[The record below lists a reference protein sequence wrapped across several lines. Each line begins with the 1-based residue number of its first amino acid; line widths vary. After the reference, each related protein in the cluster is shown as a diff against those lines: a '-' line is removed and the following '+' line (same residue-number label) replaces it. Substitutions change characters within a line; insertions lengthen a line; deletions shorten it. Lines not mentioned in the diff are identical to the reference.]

1 MTPSIQDFSTIDTNL
16 NKIKEDYGLKNKT
29 SAFYYYVLDLLL
41 NLQEDEINESITD
54 TCYLS
59 AMGECAGH
67 DRGIDAVYIEQTET
81 KNKIHIFNFKY
92 AESFDKTDSHFPA
105 GEIDKIVGFLAA
117 LMSQDKNYLS
127 NVNPVLADKMEA
139 TWDIF
144 KTENPDFVIHICS
157 NRYHPFEKNEKER
170 FEREVHKNSN
180 FDIKYHL
187 MEELV
192 NLLTKKGKTVV
203 NAKIQAIDRQLFER
217 SDGDVKALI
226 VNVDVVDLLRIC
238 VDNEDTRNNLNLSDY
253 RILKDY
259 NILDDAFEGNVRIYL
274 KQRSKINR
282 SIKSTALSE
291 ESHRIF
297 YYNNGIT
304 LTCMHFEYP
313 SSRRSPIIELHDLQV
328 VNGGQTIHALFEAFQ
343 EDPSRFENMTILCR
357 IYETRNKMLS
367 TNIAEYTNSQNP
379 VKTRD
384 IRSID
389 FIQIKLEKEFE
400 ALGYFYERKKNQYS
414 GKPKIK
420 RLDSEKVGQVLMSF
434 YNEMPAE
441 AKDKKRLIFAEKYD
455 HVFPD
460 SINADKVLLPV
471 LLFKK
476 IEDEK
481 TKIRQKIFKDGKT
494 DFGVYKQDGS
504 LLYSSYW
511 ILYVLSKIASFLKI
525 ESGKEHTEKIWKY
538 YPAAVKII
546 KDVWTQE
553 IENEKD
559 TAGAVA
565 YEPFFKK
572 NKPMKYLTQILDTNK
587 IESYLNETYSDETVK
602 KDQK

>member
-1 MTPSIQDFSTIDTNL
+1 MRPNIQDFSTIDTNL
-16 NKIKEDYGLKNKT
+16 NKIKEDYGLKSKT
-29 SAFYYYVLDLLL
+29 AAFYYYVLDLLL

-54 TCYLS
+54 TYYLS
-59 AMGECAGH
+59 ETGESGGH
-67 DRGIDAVYIEQTET
+67 DRGIDAIYIEQTET

-92 AESFDKTDSHFPA
+92 AESFEKTSSHFPA
-105 GEIDKIVGFLAA
+105 GEIDKILGFLTA
-117 LMSQDKNYLS
+117 LMSQDKQYLS
-127 NVNPVLADKMEA
+127 GVNAVLIDKMEA
-139 TWDIF
+139 IWEIF

-157 NRYHPFEKNEKER
+157 NRYLPFEKNEKDR

-192 NLLTKKGKTVV
+192 NLLTKKGKMVV
-203 NAKIQAIDRQLFER
+203 NAKIQAIDKQFFER

-226 VNVDVVDLLRIC
+226 VNVDVPHLLRIC
-238 VDNEDTRNNLNLSDY
+238 VDNEDLRNNTNLDDY
-253 RILKDY
+253 KILKKYD
-259 NILDDAFEGNVRIYL
+259 ILDDAFEDNVRVYL

-282 SIKSTALSE
+282 NIKSTALSD
-291 ESHRIF
+291 ESHRLF

-304 LTCMHFEYP
+304 ITCVHFEYP
-313 SSRRSPIIELHDLQV
+313 SGSRRSPIIELHDLQV
-328 VNGGQTIHALFEAFQ
+328 VNGSQTIHALFEAFQ
-343 EDPSRFENMTILCR
+343 DDPSKFENMTILCR
-357 IYETRNKMLS
+357 IYETANKLLS

-414 GKPKIK
+414 GKPKAK

-434 YNEMPAE
+434 YNGMPAE

-455 HVFPD
+455 DVFPD
-460 SINADKVLLPV
+460 SINADRILLAVLLSKRV
-471 LLFKK
+471 
-476 IEDEK
+476 EDEK
-481 TKIRQKIFKDGKT
+481 AKIRQRIFKDGKA
-494 DFGVYKQDGS
+494 DFGVYKQEGA
-504 LLYSSYW
+504 LLYGSYW
-511 ILYVLSKIASFLKI
+511 ILYVLSKIASFLNI
-525 ESGKEHTEKIWKY
+525 ESNKENADKIWKY

-559 TAGAVA
+559 TAGAIA

-572 NKPMKYLTQILDTNK
+572 NKPMKNLTQILDTDK
-587 IESYLNETYSDETVK
+587 IKAYLTEYSSDETGK
-602 KDQK
+602 